1 MAHVIEKRHPV
12 LGILV
17 RSNGQVF
24 IKGRWDS
31 VSKWTYGHPRS
42 HGYLMVSVNKKFYL
56 VHRLVVETFIGII
69 PKGME
74 VDHLD
79 RNVANNDL
87 SNLRVC
93 SHKENMRNTK
103 HVDNC
108 EARIGIHKWQDYK
121 EWKRRLTAS
130 YRKTLSGKAS
140 ALKSSRKQDLKHKLY
155 FNKVTLSDNR
165 RRWLLKEDAKLFRK
179 LPKEQRTL
187 DLYNS
192 VKNGLVKLDCFL

>member
-1 MAHVIEKRHPV
+1 MPEVLEKLHPV
-12 LGILV
+12 LGIPV

-31 VSKWTYGHPRS
+31 VSKWSYGHPRA
-42 HGYLMVSVNKKFYL
+42 HGYLMVSVNKKLYL
-56 VHRLVVETFIGII
+56 VHRLVVETFIGFI

-79 RNVANNDL
+79 RDVANNDL

-103 HVDNC
+103 HVDSC
-108 EARIGIHKWQDYK
+108 QARIGIHKWQDFK
-121 EWKRRLTAS
+121 EWKRRQTVS
-130 YRKTLSGKAS
+130 YRKTLSGRAS

-155 FNKVTLSDNR
+155 FSKVTLSDNK
-165 RRWLLKEDAKLFRK
+165 RRWLPKEEAKLFRK
-179 LPKEQRTL
+179 IPKEQRTL

-192 VKNGLVKLDCFL
+192 VKAGLVKLSRFL

>member
-1 MAHVIEKRHPV
+1 MSGVLEKLHPI
-12 LGILV
+12 LGIPV

-24 IKGRWDS
+24 LKGRWDS
-31 VSKWTYGHPRS
+31 VSKWTYGSPHTN
-42 HGYLMVSVNKKFYL
+42 GYLMVSVHKRLYL
-56 VHRLVVETFIGII
+56 VHRLVVETFIDPI

-79 RNVANNDL
+79 RNVSNNDL

-103 HVDNC
+103 HVDAC
-108 EARIGIHKWQDYK
+108 QVKIGIHKWQDFK
-121 EWKRRLTAS
+121 EWKRRQGVS

-155 FNKVTLSDNR
+155 FGKVTLSDNR

-179 LPKEQRTL
+179 IPKEQRTL

-192 VKNGLVKLDCFL
+192 VKSGLFKLDSSL

>member
-1 MAHVIEKRHPV
+1 MPEVLEKLHPI
-12 LGILV
+12 LGIPV

-42 HGYLMVSVNKKFYL
+42 HGYFRVSVNKKLYL
-56 VHRLVVETFIGII
+56 VHRLVVETFIGLI

-103 HVDNC
+103 HVDIC
-108 EARIGIHKWQDYK
+108 QARIGIHKWQDFK
-121 EWKRRLTAS
+121 EWRRRQGVR

-140 ALKSSRKQDLKHKLY
+140 VLKNRRKQDLKRKLY
-155 FNKVTLSDNR
+155 FGRVTLLDNR
-165 RRWLLKEDAKLFRK
+165 RRWLPKEDAKLFRK

-192 VKNGLVKLDCFL
+192 VKSGLFKLDSSL